1 MAVHVNIDAT
11 IRCSVFRL
19 HSGRR
24 PNSPGLDVLDY
35 CAWDAITN
43 NMQWDKVKGYA
54 TLTDEIRKG
63 IRRVLLSDLTR
74 NL

>member
-1 MAVHVNIDAT
+1 V
-11 IRCSVFRL
+11 
-19 HSGRR
+19 
-24 PNSPGLDVLDY
+24 
-35 CAWDAITN
+35 WDAITN